1 MTKPLR
7 VGIFGLGRIG
17 RNLFRILYRRPDVE
31 VGAIADLADPKPLE
45 YLLRFD
51 TVLGRFPDPLSLE
64 NGRLSVFG
72 RNVPTM
78 TGKDQPEIPDWGG
91 LGVETVFESTSRGRT
106 RAELERHLAAG
117 ARRVIALAPPLE
129 APDITCVMGINDGDL
144 KAEHRIVSNASS
156 TVHCLAPVAKILD
169 DAFGIRR
176 ALFTT
181 VHSYTSHQ
189 RLADVPA
196 KEMRLGRAAAENII
210 PQESRSPS
218 MVMDLI
224 PRLRGKVTGAALSVP
239 VRNGS
244 LVDLVCWHDS
254 AVTPASINDAVRSA
268 ASTEQWKAYLSFED
282 NPIVSSDVALS
293 RFSGIFDSLAT
304 MTIAGNVS
312 KTLCWFDSGF
322 GYAHRAVDLLERFA
336 RLEKGSA

>member
-1 MTKPLR
+1 M
-7 VGIFGLGRIG
+7 I
-17 RNLFRILYRRPDVE
+17 
-31 VGAIADLADPKPLE
+31 
-45 YLLRFD
+45 
-51 TVLGRFPDPLSLE
+51 
-64 NGRLSVFG
+64 
-72 RNVPTM
+72 
-78 TGKDQPEIPDWGG
+78 TGKDQPAVPDWGS
-91 LGVETVFESTSRGRT
+91 LGVETVFESTSHGRT
-106 RAELERHLAAG
+106 RAELERHLSSG
-117 ARRVIALAPPLE
+117 ARRVIALAPPVE
-129 APDITCVMGINDGDL
+129 PPDITCVMGVNDGDL
-144 KAEHRIVSNASS
+144 RPEHRIVSNASS

-169 DAFGIRR
+169 EAFGIRR

-210 PQESRSPS
+210 PQESRSPA
-218 MVMDLI
+218 MVMELL

-254 AVTPASINDAVRSA
+254 AVSPAAINDAVRSA
-268 ASTEQWKAYLSFED
+268 ASSEKWKAYLSYED

-304 MTIAGNVS
+304 MAIAGNVS
-312 KTLCWFDSGF
+312 KTLTWFDSGF

-336 RLEKGSA
+336 RLEGGAA